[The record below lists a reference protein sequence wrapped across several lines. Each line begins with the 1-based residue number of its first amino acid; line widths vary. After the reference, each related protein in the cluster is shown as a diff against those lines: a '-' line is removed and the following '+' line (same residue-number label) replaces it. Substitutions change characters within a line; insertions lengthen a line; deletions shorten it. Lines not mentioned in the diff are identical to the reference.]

1 MLPSW
6 SSYASSSNINA
17 LRFDIG
23 GYTFWYS
30 YKALIAFRA
39 PGHPLIVSENQWTA
53 TTGKHLNLIDGNKK
67 NRVDA
72 ATFKRLQFELIEP
85 RFREAS

>member
-1 MLPSW
+1 MPTW
-6 SSYASSSNINA
+6 SSYAPSSNINA

-30 YKALIAFRA
+30 YKTLVAFRA
-39 PGHPLIVSENQWTA
+39 PGHPLIVCENQWTA
-53 TTGKHLNLIDGNKK
+53 TTGKHLNLIEKDKD
-67 NRVDA
+67 NRVSF
-72 ATFKRLQFELIEP
+72 ATFERLKRELIEP